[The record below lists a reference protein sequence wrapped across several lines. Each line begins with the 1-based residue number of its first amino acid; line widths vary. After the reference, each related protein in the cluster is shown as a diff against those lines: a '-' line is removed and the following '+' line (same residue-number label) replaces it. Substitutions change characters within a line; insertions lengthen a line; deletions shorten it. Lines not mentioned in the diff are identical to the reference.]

1 MKKLILSLAL
11 VAATP
16 AFAWGDREQGA
27 LLGLGLGWILSNQQN
42 QVQAPRQVIVNPPVY
57 SLPPVYNNSPSVYN
71 LPRAPQPIYERR
83 SQYDFGCQCYREIL
97 VQIGWQ

>member
-1 MKKLILSLAL
+1 MKKLILIAAAL
-11 VAATP
+11 VSSP

-27 LLGLGLGWILSNQQN
+27 LLGLGLGWIIANQQN
-42 QVQAPRQVIVNPPVY
+42 QAQVPRQVIVNPPVY
-57 SLPPVYNNSPSVYN
+57 NNSPLVYN
-71 LPRAPQPIYERR
+71 LQRPPQPVYERR

>member
-1 MKKLILSLAL
+1 MKKLILIAAL
-11 VAATP
+11 ISSP

-42 QVQAPRQVIVNPPVY
+42 QAQVPRQVIVNPPVY
-57 SLPPVYNNSPSVYN
+57 NNAPSVYN
-71 LPRAPQPIYERR
+71 LPRQPQPIYERR

>member
-1 MKKLILSLAL
+1 MKKLALSLAL
-11 VAATP
+11 IAASP

-27 LLGLGLGWILSNQQN
+27 LLGLGLGWIIANQQN
-42 QVQAPRQVIVNPPVY
+42 QAQVPRQVIVNPPVY
-57 SLPPVYNNSPSVYN
+57 NNAPSVYN
-71 LPRAPQPIYERR
+71 LPRQPQPIYERR